1 MKRNLFVV
9 FLLLFTLSSFAQFNG
24 DGYYRVKNVGSGRYI
39 TVKDNRG
46 SVNPATTSADMGAVE
61 LYKGFEN
68 VVSDPSSILYIDQT
82 SSGYKFHAQGTDTY
96 EIIGYYLNLSKN
108 SDGSYKA
115 YQGNSM
121 MVMYLGDRVT
131 SSAVKGSLS
140 TNAKGTNRDWYILP
154 FNASGSDNYFGL
166 TPEVKAGNDYYA
178 SIYAS
183 FPFTTLSKN
192 LKAYYICKVDR
203 DMAVYKEVVDGK
215 VPAATPVF
223 VKCVSEKPAD
233 NRLDIATNGAAAIS
247 ENKLG
252 GVYFDNDNSAH
263 YNRTAYKANTM
274 RVLGTSA
281 DGKLAYVK
289 ADYEFLPANKS
300 YLNVPSGSPD
310 VIKLV
315 TEAEYQKIIEEESKM
330 FTITFKIGDKI
341 ISTQT
346 LQVGAT
352 IDPPTAPV
360 KEGYTF
366 SGWGNVP
373 ATMPAKD
380 LTIEGTYTVNTY
392 TLTFKIGD
400 EVISS
405 ESLVYGTVIEAPTA
419 PTKEGYTFSGWGDVP
434 ATMPAKDLTI
444 EGTYTVNTYTLTFK
458 IGDEIISTAS
468 LAYGS
473 AITAPAAPAKEGYT
487 FSGWGDIPA
496 TMPAKDLTFEGSYTV
511 NSYTLTF
518 KIGDEVISTASLAYG
533 SAITAPTAPTKE
545 GYTFSGWGDIPA
557 TMPAKDLTFEGSY
570 TVNSYTLTFKI
581 GDEVISTKSLAYGA
595 KIETPVV
602 PTKTGYTF
610 SGWSGVPETMPAENL
625 IIEGAYVANN
635 YTVTFNIDGKV
646 FLVESIAYGSPISV
660 PDAPEKEGYT
670 FGGWGDVPATMPA
683 ENLVIEGSYN
693 AIYYTVIFTIGEE
706 IVSTDSVAYGSV
718 ITVPAAPVKDGYT
731 FGGWGDIPATMPAED
746 LTFDG
751 TYTINYYALTF
762 MVDEEVILADSLAYG
777 DSIEVPEVSEREGYN
792 FSGWG
797 DVPATMPARD
807 LTIVGMYI
815 EKDYYVVTFKVDDE
829 IISMQSL
836 AEGDSIYI
844 PDAPKKEG
852 HTFDGW
858 GDVPATM
865 PAQNLTFVGIYTAK
879 NYTMTFEVGGQ
890 VIAKLTLPYGTPI
903 EAPEVPEKEGHTF
916 NGWDDVPATM
926 PAFNWTCRGY
936 YRVNSYTIQYKVDG
950 KNYQKRTVQYGTSIS
965 LIADPKKEGRT
976 FSGWSE
982 LPETMPAHNVEV
994 VGSFMYYVYYYAEDA
1009 LVHTEE
1015 LFFGEEIPEYM
1026 YQPVD
1031 EVDTFLGW
1039 LGDTYATMPAHD
1051 VTYIASIE
1059 QSVEIITTDTLVD
1072 IYTMTGTKIMSRVS
1086 LDEAKAV
1093 LRRGIYIVN
1102 GKKMIIE

>member
-1 MKRNLFVV
+1 MRWLLDDLRSMKRNLFVV
-9 FLLLFTLSSFAQFNG
+9 FSFLLTLSSFAQFNG

-39 TVKDNRG
+39 TVRDNRG
-46 SVNPATTSADMGAVE
+46 SVNIETTSADMGAVE
-61 LYKGFEN
+61 LYKGFEK

-121 MVMYLGDRVT
+121 MMMYLGDRVT
-131 SSAVKGSLS
+131 SSSVKGSLS
-140 TNAKGTNRDWYILP
+140 TNAKGQNRDWYILP
-154 FNASGSDNYFGL
+154 FNASGNDNYFGL
-166 TPEVKAGNDYYA
+166 SPEVKAGNDYYA
-178 SIYAS
+178 SFYAS
-183 FPFTTLSKN
+183 FPFTALSKN
-192 LKAYYICKVDR
+192 LKVYYIDKLDR

-215 VPAATPVF
+215 VPAATPVL
-223 VKCVSEKPAD
+223 VKCTSDKPAD
-233 NRLDIATNGAAAIS
+233 NRLDIAANNATAIS
-247 ENKLG
+247 ANKLG

-263 YNRTAYKANTM
+263 YNRTAYNANTM
-274 RVLGTSA
+274 RVLGTA
-281 DGKLAYVK
+281 PDGKLAYVK
-289 ADYEFLPANKS
+289 ADLEFLPANKS
-300 YLNVPSGSPD
+300 YLNVPAGSPD
-310 VIKLV
+310 VIRLLS
-315 TEAEYQKIIEEESKM
+315 ESEYQQIIEEESKT
-330 FTITFKIGDKI
+330 FTITFI
-341 ISTQT
+341 IDNEVISKQT
-346 LQVGAT
+346 LKVGEVIKA
-352 IDPPTAPV
+352 PTAPV
-360 KEGYTF
+360 R
-366 SGWGNVP
+366 
-373 ATMPAKD
+373 
-380 LTIEGTYTVNTY
+380 
-392 TLTFKIGD
+392 
-400 EVISS
+400 
-405 ESLVYGTVIEAPTA
+405 
-419 PTKEGYTFSGWGDVP
+419 EGYTFSGWGDV
-434 ATMPAKDLTI
+434 
-444 EGTYTVNTYTLTFK
+444 
-458 IGDEIISTAS
+458 
-468 LAYGS
+468 
-473 AITAPAAPAKEGYT
+473 
-487 FSGWGDIPA
+487 PA

-533 SAITAPTAPTKE
+533 SAITAPTAPTKK

-557 TMPAKDLTFEGSY
+557 TMPAKNLTFEGSY

-670 FGGWGDVPATMPA
+670 FGGWGDVPVTMPA

-762 MVDEEVILADSLAYG
+762 MVDEEVILVDSLAYG
-777 DSIEVPEVSEREGYN
+777 DSIEIPEVSEREGYN

-916 NGWDDVPATM
+916 NGWNDVPATM

-950 KNYQKRTVQYGTSIS
+950 KNYQKRTVQYGTPIS
-965 LIADPKKEGRT
+965 LIAVPKKEGRT

-982 LPETMPAHNVEV
+982 LPETMPANDVEV

-1051 VTYIASIE
+1051 VTYVANIE